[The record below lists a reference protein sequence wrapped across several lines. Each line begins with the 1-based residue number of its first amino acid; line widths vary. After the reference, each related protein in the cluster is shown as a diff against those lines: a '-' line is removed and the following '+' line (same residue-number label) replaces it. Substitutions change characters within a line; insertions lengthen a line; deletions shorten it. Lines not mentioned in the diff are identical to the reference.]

1 MIVALSIV
9 AGLAA
14 MLVFLLAS
22 ASADASLFAQHTT
35 LLIGMNAL
43 AALIL
48 LGLVVAQLRRLWRD
62 YRKGVFGARLKSRLL
77 LMLVLMAVVPGALVY
92 AVSMQF
98 AVRSID
104 SWFDV
109 RIEAALDGG
118 LDLGRGV
125 LDAMQEDL
133 LAKGRTMAY
142 DLAGD
147 GGAGADGDAPVVSP
161 IRLNR
166 LREQA
171 GVQGATLLTTAGQL
185 VANSGGG
192 MHGLL
197 LPTLPAAAQ
206 LRQARLGSGTT
217 RVEGDTS
224 SGLVVRALVPV
235 ASYRLG
241 AEPLV
246 LQLEQP
252 VPPTIT
258 QSAAF
263 VESAQRD
270 YQELQLGRA
279 GLKRLYTLTL
289 TFSLL
294 LALFAAVALA
304 FFLAAR
310 LAKPLLILAEGTRAV
325 AAGDLTPRAVLATDD
340 ELGVLTRS
348 FNTMTAQL
356 NQARSD
362 REAAHAYIEGVLAN
376 LSTGVLAFDGD
387 FMLRAAN
394 RGACAILGDD
404 LCATVGHPLTD
415 WPDRADFKAA
425 VREAFAG
432 SDEWQRQLEITS
444 PQGTK
449 QILLLRGST
458 LPAGAGRVVVFD
470 DISPVIV
477 AQRAAAWGEV
487 AQRLAH
493 EIKNPLTPIQLSAER
508 LQIKLADK
516 LDPDAAAILGRAT
529 RTIVDQVEA
538 MKNMVNDFR
547 DYARLPPPLPAPIDL
562 NQLVSEVLELY
573 EDGPMAINATLEPDL
588 PPVLADA
595 DQIRQ
600 VLHNLLKNATEA
612 LHDKVGAGPSQADAP
627 PVGGS
632 EPGLRARGAN
642 KVGAGGMATVSI
654 ETRRNERM
662 AQLLVADTG
671 PGFPAQILA
680 RAFEPYVTT
689 KAKGTGLGLAIVQKI
704 IDDHGGTIRLA
715 NRTDEQGGGAEVSVQ
730 LPLHQHSQRSAT
742 AA

>member
-1 MIVALSIV
+1 
-9 AGLAA
+9 
-14 MLVFLLAS
+14 MLVFLLAT
-22 ASADASLFAQHTT
+22 ASADATLFAEHTT

-48 LGLVVAQLRRLWRD
+48 LGLVVAQLRRLWRE
-62 YRKGVFGARLKSRLL
+62 YRGGVFGARLKSRLL
-77 LMLVLMAVVPGALVY
+77 LMLALMAVVPGALVY

-98 AVRSID
+98 AVKSID

-125 LDAMQEDL
+125 LEAMQDDL

-142 DLAGD
+142 DLAGT
-147 GGAGADGDAPVVSP
+147 ALVSP
-161 IRLNR
+161 VLLNR
-166 LREQA
+166 LREQT
-171 GVQGATLLTTAGQL
+171 GVQGATLLTAAGQL

-192 MHGLL
+192 MQGLL
-197 LPTLPAAAQ
+197 LPSLPSAAQ
-206 LRQARLGSGTT
+206 LRQARLGTGIT
-217 RVEGDTS
+217 RIEGDTA
-224 SGLVVRALVPV
+224 SGLVVHALIPV
-235 ASYRLG
+235 ASFSLG
-241 AEPLV
+241 SEPLI
-246 LQLEQP
+246 LQLEQA
-252 VPPTIT
+252 VPATIT
-258 QSAAF
+258 QSAAL
-263 VESAQRD
+263 VESARRD

-325 AAGDLTPRAVLATDD
+325 AAGDLTPRAELATDA

-356 NQARSD
+356 SQARSE
-362 REAAHAYIEGVLAN
+362 REAAHVYLEGVLTN

-404 LCATVGHPLTD
+404 LCATVGRPLVE
-415 WPDRADFKAA
+415 WPDRAEFKAA
-425 VREAFAG
+425 IREAFAG
-432 SDEWQRQLEITS
+432 SDKWQRQLEIDS
-444 PQGTK
+444 PSGAR

-458 LPAGAGRVVVFD
+458 LPAAAGRVVVFD

-516 LDPDAAAILGRAT
+516 LDGDSAAILERGT
-529 RTIVDQVEA
+529 RTIVDQVES

-547 DYARLPPPLPAPIDL
+547 DYARLPPPMPAPLDL
-562 NQLVSEVLELY
+562 NALVVEVLELY
-573 EDGPMAINATLEPDL
+573 EDGPVAVVADLDPAL

-595 DQIRQ
+595 GQIRQ
-600 VLHNLLKNATEA
+600 VLHNLIKNAGEA
-612 LHDKVGAGPSQADAP
+612 MVEKVGVTAGNPRGT
-627 PVGGS
+627 GGTKC
-632 EPGLRARGAN
+632 PAAGTAAV
-642 KVGAGGMATVSI
+642 KVTTRSGRMATLSV
-654 ETRRNERM
+654 T
-662 AQLLVADTG
+662 DHG
-671 PGFPAQILA
+671 PGFPPQILA

-689 KAKGTGLGLAIVQKI
+689 KAKGTGLGLAIVRKI
-704 IDDHGGTIRLA
+704 IDDHGGTVLLA
-715 NRTDEQGGGAEVSVQ
+715 NRSGELGGGAEVSMQ
-730 LPLHQHSQRSAT
+730 FPLHQHSRPDDT

>member
-1 MIVALSIV
+1 MITALAIVATL
-9 AGLAA
+9 GA

-22 ASADASLFAQHTT
+22 ASADATLFAQHTL

-43 AALIL
+43 AALVL
-48 LGLVVAQLRRLWRD
+48 LGLVAAQLRRLWRD
-62 YRKGVFGARLKSRLL
+62 YRGGVFGARLKSRLL
-77 LMLVLMAVVPGALVY
+77 LMLALMAVAPGALVY

-98 AVRSID
+98 AVNSID

-118 LDLGRGV
+118 LDLGHSV
-125 LDAMQEDL
+125 LDAMRDDL
-133 LAKGRTMAY
+133 LVKGRSMAY
-142 DLAGD
+142 DLAGTP
-147 GGAGADGDAPVVSP
+147 AVSP
-161 IRLNR
+161 VQLNR

-171 GVQGATLLTTAGQL
+171 GVQGATLLTAAGQL

-192 MHGLL
+192 MQGLL
-197 LPTLPAAAQ
+197 PILPSAAQ
-206 LRQARLGSGTT
+206 LRQARLGSGIA
-217 RVEGDTS
+217 RVEGDPA
-224 SGLVVRALVPV
+224 SGLVVHALIPV

-241 AEPLV
+241 SEPLI
-246 LQLEQP
+246 LQLEQS
-252 VPPTIT
+252 VPTAIT
-258 QSAAF
+258 QSAAL
-263 VESAQRD
+263 VESARRD
-270 YQELQLGRA
+270 YQELQLGRS

-325 AAGDLTPRAVLATDD
+325 AAGDLTPRAALATDD

-356 NQARSD
+356 SQARGE
-362 REAAHAYIEGVLAN
+362 REAAHAYLEGVLTN

-404 LCATVGHPLTD
+404 LCATVGRPLVE

-425 VREAFAG
+425 IHEAFAG
-432 SDEWQRQLEITS
+432 SDEWQRQLEIDS
-444 PQGTK
+444 PSGTR

-458 LPAGAGRVVVFD
+458 LPAAAGRVVVFD

-508 LQIKLADK
+508 LQMKLADK
-516 LDPDAAAILGRAT
+516 LDPASAAILGRAT
-529 RTIVDQVEA
+529 RTIVDQVES

-547 DYARLPPPLPAPIDL
+547 DYARLPPPMPTPMDL
-562 NQLVSEVLELY
+562 NALVAEVLELY
-573 EDGPMAINATLEPDL
+573 EDGPVAVSADLDPAL

-595 DQIRQ
+595 DQLRQ
-600 VLHNLLKNATEA
+600 VLHNLIKNASEA
-612 LHDKVGAGPSQADAP
+612 MAEKAGAAA
-627 PVGGS
+627 GS
-632 EPGLRARGAN
+632 PR
-642 KVGAGGMATVSI
+642 GAGGLACPAAAKAVVTV
-654 ETRRNERM
+654 TTKGGRM
-662 AQLLVADTG
+662 AQLTVADNG

-689 KAKGTGLGLAIVQKI
+689 KAKGTGLGLAIVRKI
-704 IDDHGGTIRLA
+704 VDDHGGTVNLA
-715 NRTDEQGGGAEVSVQ
+715 NRTSEQGGGAEVSVQ
-730 LPLHQHSQRSAT
+730 LPLHQHSRQGGT